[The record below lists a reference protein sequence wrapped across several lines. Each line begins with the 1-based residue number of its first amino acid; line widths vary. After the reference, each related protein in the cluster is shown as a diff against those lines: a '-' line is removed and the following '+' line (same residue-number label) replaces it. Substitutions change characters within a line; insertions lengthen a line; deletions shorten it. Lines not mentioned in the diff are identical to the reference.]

1 MALSPQIAY
10 LGWTNIVGEANR
22 KRNKLIED
30 IKFQIDKENLSREY
44 EFTESQKAQMVANV
58 LYGVGLSS
66 PITMPSYETILRGA
80 NIQPYDNPDIQYGK
94 MGIYLRSLFEKPA
107 GVVNNVTDTQMNQLV
122 LSTLGQFKKNPDV
135 KPVDPNAPIVDT
147 TDYSGETQAE
157 FNARRLAALNS
168 AAEQL
173 GGYGALARDV
183 ASGKVSVRDLW
194 ANMGASNAYDI
205 SPDNWRN
212 LGGWDKNAANG
223 LTAFMNAFNMKYTA
237 PKDGGGDGGG
247 ISAPETPSYPTWEEF
262 LKVHPLTKEE
272 VWAKQ
277 EQARINTINESVY
290 GTPETGS
297 TGAVGDINELMA
309 ARGLLESGATG
320 QALTSLG
327 VTTEKAKEAERL
339 QTAND
344 KAQELKSLTDQY
356 GQGYLSFFNQSVAG
370 AQSAREQ
377 AAAIEAAKAAAIFS
391 GAQQDKTNYQNFLY
405 QQQLAAGSKPKF
417 YTTPEFSTQATSGG
431 GGNLLNT
438 LMAGLGLLGGPVG
451 AGISSV
457 FNIASGIFGGGQTA
471 EQKWPSAFTGL
482 NTLLAPTNQTI
493 RNPWQPRSNWGL

>member
-1 MALSPQIAY
+1 MVIDSTFGYAQYEGNLNRARVALGNITTGIEDALINLSDDWVWRGYQPITPAQIQQAIRDTLRGLSITEPNTVSFQQFMTNPGRY
-10 LGWTNIVGEANR
+10 LNEATQVAGAINNIVSNPSQLSHAQNVATH
-22 KRNKLIED
+22 NIN
-30 IKFQIDKENLSREY
+30 QIPQVTRPN
-44 EFTESQKAQMVANV
+44 N
-58 LYGVGLSS
+58 S
-66 PITMPSYETILRGA
+66 P
-80 NIQPYDNPDIQYGK
+80 DN
-94 MGIYLRSLFEKPA
+94 
-107 GVVNNVTDTQMNQLV
+107 TDN
-122 LSTLGQFKKNPDV
+122 
-135 KPVDPNAPIVDT
+135 

-157 FNARRLAALNS
+157 FNARRLAALNA